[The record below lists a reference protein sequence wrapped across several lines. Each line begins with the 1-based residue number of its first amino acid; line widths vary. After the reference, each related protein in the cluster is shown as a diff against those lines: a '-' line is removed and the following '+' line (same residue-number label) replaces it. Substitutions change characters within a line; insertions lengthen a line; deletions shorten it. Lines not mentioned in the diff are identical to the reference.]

1 MQVTGRY
8 VLDTMSTTTRSGEKP
23 DASYEIRADRSSDT
37 LYLRF
42 SGTLT
47 ADELQTA
54 AEETVAAAERLDDGF
69 GIIND
74 ISEFTPPSPEAAKP
88 IKEAQVK
95 LKEMGVGSVVRV
107 VAEET
112 SAVTENAF
120 QRRSRK
126 AGYEGKTAH
135 SVAAAERK
143 LD

>member
-1 MQVTGRY
+1 
-8 VLDTMSTTTRSGEKP
+8 MSKITKSGDNQDAYYEIEADTTTN
-23 DASYEIRADRSSDT
+23 T
-37 LYLRF
+37 LYLEF

-47 ADELQTA
+47 APEMETA
-54 AEETVAAAERLDDGF
+54 ADETIDAAEQLADGF

-74 ISEFTPPSPEAAKP
+74 ISTFTPPSPEAAQP
-88 IKEAQVK
+88 IQDAQTE
-95 LKEMGVGSVVRV
+95 LKAMGVGDVVRV

-126 AGYEGKTAH
+126 AGYEGKTAT
-135 SVAAAERK
+135 SVSAAEDK